1 MLSRRDVLKSTA
13 GAALGAP
20 MLVRGALGAV
30 PGLRADL
37 PAGLGDVAVLE
48 ALPGKRPLL
57 KLSYRPPNY
66 ETPKAYLDA
75 PITPNDAFFV
85 RYHLAGLP
93 EKAALETWRLKLGG
107 PGAEGERELTL
118 DQLKTEFEPVELI
131 AICQCSGNRRG
142 LAAPHVPGVQ
152 WGDGAM
158 GAARWKGARLKD
170 VLTRLGIKKEAV
182 ELVMSGADAPAIE
195 QTPKF
200 VKSLPLW
207 KALDENALIAYGM
220 NGEPL
225 PYYNGYPARIVIP
238 GWTGTY
244 WMKHVTELQLVTAPL
259 DNFWM
264 KTAYRLPQGKFPQ
277 IERFTG
283 QENAQTMPITEMVVN
298 SLITF
303 PEDGQALPAGKPL
316 EIRGLAWDG
325 GYGITGVAVSAD
337 GGASWVPAVLGEDT
351 GRFAFR
357 RWSLTLPAPKAG
369 KAMILVK
376 ATNRAGESQPDEPI
390 VNPGGYHN
398 NAVQRAAITLA

>member
-20 MLVRGALGAV
+20 MLMRGALAAV
-30 PGLRADL
+30 PGLRPDL
-37 PAGLGDVAVLE
+37 PAGLGEVAVLDT
-48 ALPGKRPLL
+48 LPGKRPLL

-66 ETPKAYLDA
+66 ETPKAYFDS
-75 PITPNDAFFV
+75 PVTPNDAFFV

-93 EKAALETWRLKLGG
+93 EKAALEKWRLKLGG
-107 PGAEGERELTL
+107 PGAEGEREVTL
-118 DQLKTEFEPVELI
+118 DQLKTEFEPVELT

-142 LAAPHVPGVQ
+142 FAQPHVPGVQ

-182 ELVMSGADAPAIE
+182 ELVMSGADVPVLE

-207 KALDENALIAYGM
+207 KALDENALIAYAM

-225 PYYNGYPARIVIP
+225 PFYNGYPARIVIP

-244 WMKHVTELQLVTAPL
+244 WMKHITELHLITAPF

-283 QENAQTMPITEMVVN
+283 QENAQSMPITEMVVN

-303 PEDGQALPAGKPL
+303 PDDGQSLPAGKPL

-337 GGASWVPAVLGEDT
+337 GGASWVPAVLGEDG

-357 RWSLTLPAPKAG
+357 PWSLTLPTPKPG
-369 KAMILVK
+369 KVTILVK

-390 VNPGGYHN
+390 ANPGGYHN